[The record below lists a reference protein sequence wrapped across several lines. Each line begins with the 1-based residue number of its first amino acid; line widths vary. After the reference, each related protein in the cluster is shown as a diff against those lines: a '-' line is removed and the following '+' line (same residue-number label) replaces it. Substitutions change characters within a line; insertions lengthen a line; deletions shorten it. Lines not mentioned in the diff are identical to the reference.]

1 MTDVERNRARS
12 GPISSDSVRWV
23 LDEWLSDVDE
33 VDPLRVAVARRLA
46 DELDTPDLPAYV
58 LARIVTA
65 LLDVVDNIV
74 VGAGGETARPTRL
87 AGGSRPDVHRLL
99 RDVR

>member
-1 MTDVERNRARS
+1 
-12 GPISSDSVRWV
+12 
-23 LDEWLSDVDE
+23 LDEWLSDVDGA
-33 VDPLRVAVARRLA
+33 DPLRVAIARRLA
-46 DELDTPDLPAYV
+46 DELDSPGLAPYV

-74 VGAGGETARPTRL
+74 VAAGGETARPTRL
-87 AGGSRPDVHRLL
+87 ADASRPDVHRLL

>member
-1 MTDVERNRARS
+1 MTDVERNGARS
-12 GPISSDSVRWV
+12 GPIPSDSVRRV

-46 DELDTPDLPAYV
+46 DELDTPELPAYV

-74 VGAGGETARPTRL
+74 AGAERTETAARPAR
-87 AGGSRPDVHRLL
+87 GSRPDLHRLL
-99 RDVR
+99 QDVR